1 MFIID
6 QEWGTIY
13 SAKEMKYAIYSC
25 QRLGIKKNQKKIKK
39 PLTFMSKDGNIIKS
53 PRDTATKQ

>member
-6 QEWGTIY
+6 QELDTIY
-13 SAKEMKYAIYSC
+13 STKEMGCTIYSC
-25 QRLGIKKNQKKIKK
+25 CRYEIKKNQKKIKK
-39 PLTFMSKDGNIIKS
+39 PLTFIPKDGNIIKS

>member
-1 MFIID
+1 MGALYIVQKKWNTLYIAARSL
-6 QEWGTIY
+6 E
-13 SAKEMKYAIYSC
+13 
-25 QRLGIKKNQKKIKK
+25 LKKNQKKIKK